1 MFTLIKR
8 EIEDNLVYFL
18 AAALLSAVYV
28 FVAISLAKDNL
39 GHEPQTFSIGL
50 LFVILPITTGLVF
63 MAMGA
68 SQMTNDKNRKVSAFL
83 STLPVTR
90 TQILLA
96 RVITGV
102 LAILVLLLPVFIT
115 AALLMKTFVSPYVF
129 PHHYLMEIFST
140 IFLMAFASYCMGL
153 QIGLSSKRAGIV
165 LAIFI
170 FSPLIISLIFIK
182 GFAVNI
188 IILLLLLVIASL
200 ERTWQ
205 KFVSTAL

>member
-8 EIEDNLVYFL
+8 EIEDNLVDFL
-18 AAALLSAVYV
+18 AAALLSAVFV
-28 FVAISLAKDNL
+28 FIAISLAKANL

-50 LFVILPITTGLVF
+50 LLVILPITGLVF
-63 MAMGA
+63 MGMSTG
-68 SQMTNDKNRKVSAFL
+68 QMTNDKTRKVSAFL

-102 LAILVLLLPVFIT
+102 LVMLVLFLPIFIT
-115 AALLMKTFVSPYVF
+115 ATVLMKMFISPYVF
-129 PHHYLMEIFST
+129 AYHYLMEIFIT
-140 IFLMAFASYCMGL
+140 IFLAAFAAYCLGL

-165 LAIFI
+165 LAVFI

-182 GFAVNI
+182 GFAINI
-188 IILLLLLVIASL
+188 IMLLLLVVIASL
-200 ERTWQ
+200 VRTWQ